1 MAILTKPMKKYLLST
16 SKQGFTAEVQATY
29 DRRIVEY
36 AKRGIADLTLLAA
49 HLPEAQLQDVLNHAN
64 LKDLIRTLF
73 ALPAAE
79 DVALQ
84 ERRRRLLPL
93 CHEVIATL
101 DSIDFAMRLAPE
113 IWRVIVKEK
122 GPLPGIRTVYYRSLV
137 QE

>member
-1 MAILTKPMKKYLLST
+1 M
-16 SKQGFTAEVQATY
+16 
-29 DRRIVEY
+29 
-36 AKRGIADLTLLAA
+36 LAA
-49 HLPEAQLQDVLNHAN
+49 HLPEAQLQDVFNHAN

-79 DVALQ
+79 DVAVQ